1 LANLRSGG
9 DRHLC
14 PKKAHKKR
22 RRLLLQVSAK
32 TTASDCGSC
41 SNFVHPSV
49 SYVMHIAFA
58 SHTLPGGRYRA
69 RYQTRYWN
77 VIKKNI
83 FQAVTI
89 PLPGR
94 YSAVTQDNYAHSIS
108 LF

>member
-1 LANLRSGG
+1 
-9 DRHLC
+9 

-69 RYQTRYWN
+69 RYQPRYWN

-83 FQAVTI
+83 FSGCYNPVTG
-89 PLPGR
+89 PLLSR
-94 YSAVTQDNYAHSIS
+94 YSR
-108 LF
+108 